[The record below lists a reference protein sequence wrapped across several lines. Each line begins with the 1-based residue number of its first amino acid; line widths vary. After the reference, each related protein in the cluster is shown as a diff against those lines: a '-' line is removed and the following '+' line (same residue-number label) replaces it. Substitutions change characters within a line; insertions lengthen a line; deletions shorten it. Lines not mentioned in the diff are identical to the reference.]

1 MFEGYLSF
9 EKRGREGGRETERE
23 RERSIIRDG
32 ICIETHYT
40 YCYYYSGERQN
51 VLL

>member
-1 MFEGYLSF
+1 LRKEG
-9 EKRGREGGRETERE
+9 GREGGRETERE